1 MREFQRQLR
10 HFVRMAPGR
19 PQCALGLAGFFFVA
33 GAGAARPKQPMVR
46 AIHVQPAPGR
56 KASTFLPYITQK
68 SGQPLSQRAVQRS
81 IQNLFATGVF
91 ASVEV
96 REKKAPGGV
105 ALYFRTR
112 PNYFITL
119 VRVKNGPNPPSDTEL
134 ADISGLQIGEL
145 YTRARL
151 KQAAGRILD
160 RMANYQYRQAKVQ
173 PEIARHPGQAGVQI
187 TLILQAG
194 PLARL
199 GQLSFT
205 GYGLVAPK
213 LLRKAVKLR
222 PGERLTQKRLLQ
234 ARAGLRKLFARLGRL
249 TAQLRLLTSYN
260 APANRLDLK
269 YEIKPGPLVTVAVE
283 GNVISHSVL
292 RREVPIFQEHAA
304 DEELM
309 NEGRR
314 NLRDYLQGKGYYEA
328 RVEFRRIHPKPGW
341 LEVLYTVHTGPKEE
355 LRAILFRG
363 NHYFS
368 KDQLEPQ
375 LAERPTAPL
384 LPNFIPGVRGRFS
397 HRLMEGDARA
407 ITSLYHANGFAQ
419 ARVTPV
425 ILRRYHGQPGHL
437 AVRFDI
443 QEGRQT
449 VVRRLTITG
458 NRRFSVARIE
468 SWLNT
473 APGEPYSPYTV
484 AADRNRILE
493 RYYNHGYLQAQC
505 RSQIHAVAGRP
516 FEDVAFTIYEG
527 PVDSVHQ
534 VYISGERFVKPAVI
548 ARQIQVKP
556 GQPLSQTKLLA
567 TQRRLYDMDL
577 FTGVS
582 VAVQNPSS
590 DLPAK
595 DVLVVVHEA
604 PRYSFSEGVGMQF
617 QGGTGVNQIPSIS
630 GSGFSPDVSFQLTRL
645 AVTGRPQTL
654 SLDTLYGSIERR
666 AGLDYRLPYF
676 LTHRKWKLDLSAL
689 YDDRYDLVTF
699 RAIREQT
706 AAQLSTQ
713 PASDLQVLYRLVYR
727 RVQAII
733 SPGSFSAQ
741 QVPLLSR
748 PAELAIAETSL
759 VRDRRDNPTDTHAG
773 TYDTASVAI
782 AKSYGAS
789 NFVRLMGEHAFY
801 IPLDTRR
808 HWILA
813 NATRV
818 GEELPFG
825 AREPSTLAIPGQKP
839 VTTQVYDIP
848 LPERFFSGGA
858 DSLRGF
864 AFDQA
869 GPRDPVTGVPVGGT
883 ALFINN
889 LELRFPLIGRDIG
902 GVWFYDAG
910 NVYSSFRSLLRGLG
924 RYHPPSLTDLNY
936 TSDTLGFGL
945 RYKTPVGPVRLDFGY
960 LLNPPAFQTYNKT
973 KLVQQQ
979 LSHFQFFFSI
989 GQTF

>member
-1 MREFQRQLR
+1 MREFQRQIRRLA
-10 HFVRMAPGR
+10 RMASAR
-19 PQCALGLAGFFFVA
+19 PWSAIGLAGFFF
-33 GAGAARPKQPMVR
+33 AASAWAAAPKRPLVR
-46 AIHVQPAPGR
+46 AIYVQPSPDR
-56 KASTFLPYITQK
+56 KASAFLPYITQK
-68 SGQPLSQRAVQRS
+68 TGQPLSPSAVRRS
-81 IQNLFATGVF
+81 IRNLFATGVF
-91 ASVEV
+91 ASVTA
-96 REKKAPGGV
+96 RKKTMPGGV
-105 ALYFRTR
+105 ALYFLTR

-134 ADISGLQIGEL
+134 TDISGLQIGEL
-145 YTRARL
+145 FTRARL
-151 KQAAGRILD
+151 REAIKNVLQ
-160 RMANYQYRQAKVQ
+160 RMAIYQYRQAKVQ
-173 PEIARHPGQAGVQI
+173 PEIARRPGQAGVQI
-187 TLILQAG
+187 TLIIETG
-194 PLARL
+194 PSARL

-205 GYGLVAPK
+205 GYGLVSQQ
-213 LLRKAVKLR
+213 LLRNAVKLR
-222 PGERLTQKRLLQ
+222 PGQRLTQQRLLK
-234 ARAGLRKLFARLGRL
+234 ARAGLRRLFARLGRL
-249 TAQLRLLTSYN
+249 TAQLRLRTAYHTATN
-260 APANRLDLK
+260 QLDLR
-269 YEIKPGPLVTVAVE
+269 YEIKPGPLVSVAVE
-283 GNVISHSVL
+283 GNVVSPSVL

-309 NEGRR
+309 DEGRR

-341 LEVLYTVHTGPKEE
+341 LEVLYIVHTGPKEE

-368 KDQLEPQ
+368 EDQLEPQ
-375 LAERPTAPL
+375 LAERPTTAL

-397 HRLMEGDARA
+397 QRLMEGDARA
-407 ITSLYHANGFAQ
+407 ITSLYHANGFTQ
-419 ARVTPV
+419 AKVTPV
-425 ILRRYHGQPGHL
+425 ILRQYHGQPGHL

-449 VVRRLTITG
+449 LVKRLTIMG
-458 NRRFSVARIE
+458 NKRFTVARVE
-468 SWLNT
+468 GWLNT
-473 APGEPYSPYTV
+473 APREPFSPYTV

-505 RSQIHAVAGRP
+505 RGQVRAVAGKP
-516 FEDVAFTIYEG
+516 LEDVTFTIYEG
-527 PVDSVHQ
+527 PVESVHQ

-548 ARQIQVKP
+548 GRQVQVKP

-595 DVLVVVHEA
+595 NVLVVVHEA
-604 PRYSFSEGVGMQF
+604 PRYSFSEGVGLQF
-617 QGGTGVNQIPSIS
+617 QGGTGVNHIPSIS
-630 GSGFSPDVSFQLTRL
+630 GSGFSPDVSFQMTRL

-706 AAQLSTQ
+706 AAQLSTR
-713 PASDLQVLYRLVYR
+713 PASDLQVLYRLVFR

-759 VRDRRDNPTDTHAG
+759 VRDRRDNPTVTHSG
-773 TYDTASVAI
+773 TYDTASFAV
-782 AKSYGAS
+782 AKSFGAS
-789 NFVRLMGEHAFY
+789 DFVRLMGEHAFY
-801 IPLDTRR
+801 IPLDKRR

-813 NATRV
+813 NATRL

-825 AREPSTLAIPGQKP
+825 ALEPSTLAIPGQTP
-839 VTTQVYDIP
+839 VTTQVYDVP

-936 TSDTLGFGL
+936 TSDTAGFGL

-973 KLVQQQ
+973 KLVPQQ